1 MKINGKI
8 MLAVALSMAP
18 LYASAQDSGQ
28 SSITSSVRENSAPL
42 FDTDEALR
50 ATKEIAQKQSK
61 VNELQVDLNIEQLES
76 KIREFRTQEKEKTVQ
91 EMYDARIDAEL
102 QKLRTELESKYE
114 AEINAIKA
122 EKKQEV
128 SALEQKLKAYE
139 DKHDKGTKGLRE
151 SVFVTKVKT
160 GAQAEARVFADGYV
174 TPRTVGEEITEG
186 VILENITLRG
196 IHVRTSEGKTFL
208 PLVSSKTAYQKVYG
222 NGEDMKPEP
231 SDDEIEGFLRSQM
244 ATPAQP

>member
-1 MKINGKI
+1 MKINSKI

-18 LYASAQDSGQ
+18 LYASAQDSGPTNTTA
-28 SSITSSVRENSAPL
+28 SGSADSAPL
-42 FDTDEALR
+42 FDTSEALK
-50 ATKEIAQKQSK
+50 ATKNIAQKQSK
-61 VNELQVDLNIEQLES
+61 VNELQVDLSIEQ
-76 KIREFRTQEKEKTVQ
+76 IRSQIRDLRTQEKEKTVQ
-91 EMYDARIDAEL
+91 EMYDERIEATLEK
-102 QKLRTELESKYE
+102 QRKELESKYK

-122 EKKQEV
+122 EKKREV
-128 SALEQKLKAYE
+128 SSLEKNVKVYE
-139 DKHDKGTKGLRE
+139 EKHDKGTKGLRD

-160 GAQAEARVFADGYV
+160 GAQAEARIFADGYV

-208 PLVSSKTAYQKVYG
+208 PLVSSKTAYQKTYV
-222 NGEDMKPEP
+222 NDSQAEP
-231 SDDEIEGFLRSQM
+231 TPSEDEIEGFLRSQM